1 MAWVSSV
8 DDRVRAFLGGQARV
22 AVPAATVRGLIAAL
36 EARWPGLGAH
46 VESAMALAIDGE
58 IHHDALGEPLAADA
72 EVVLIPR
79 IGGG

>member
-8 DDRVRAFLGGQARV
+8 DARVRELTGGQARFE
-22 AVPAATVRGLIAAL
+22 VPAATVRGLLSAL

-46 VESAMALAIDGE
+46 VEADMALAIDGE
-58 IHHDALGEPLAADA
+58 IHHDALGEPLSADA

>member
-8 DDRVRAFLGGQARV
+8 DSRVRELAGGLSRFEM
-22 AVPAATVRGLIAAL
+22 PAATVRGLIAAL
-36 EARWPGLGAH
+36 EARWPGLGSH